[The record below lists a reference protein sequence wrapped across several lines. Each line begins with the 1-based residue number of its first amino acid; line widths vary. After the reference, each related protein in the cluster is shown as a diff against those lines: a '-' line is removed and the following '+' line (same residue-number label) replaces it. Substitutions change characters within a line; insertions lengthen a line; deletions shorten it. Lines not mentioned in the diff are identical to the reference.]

1 MSTDIDW
8 QHELDSSFG
17 TGHDQPPGHYVAA
30 GRTAAYADGARPR
43 SSSPPPW

>member
-17 TGHDQPPGHYVAA
+17 TGNDVDA
-30 GRTAAYADGARPR
+30 GALRRGGTHGPYADGARPR